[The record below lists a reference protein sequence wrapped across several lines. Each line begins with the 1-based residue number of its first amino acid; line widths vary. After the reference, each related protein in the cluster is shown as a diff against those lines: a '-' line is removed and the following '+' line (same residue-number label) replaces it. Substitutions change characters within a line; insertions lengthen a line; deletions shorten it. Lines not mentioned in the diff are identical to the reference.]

1 MMVVPA
7 DNGKCGFAKKMRV
20 CEQDILIA
28 GIELDGPSLIS
39 TKKHQAG
46 IVRDCAR
53 YEALALI

>member
-1 MMVVPA
+1 
-7 DNGKCGFAKKMRV
+7 MRV